1 MSVFN
6 KAIHFRVTIAWLKRI
21 NFNIPNKSPL
31 KQFILGSLLF
41 SNILQGCNAQ
51 GKTLKVG
58 DTIPAFSLRDQNDS
72 LFNIADYIGRKI
84 LVIYFYPKD
93 ESTVCTKEACS
104 FRDNY
109 KEFDSAGA
117 MVIGINSGS
126 VESHRNFAKNHR
138 LPFTLLS
145 DPDNKVLNMFGVKK
159 KFFISGRETFVVD
172 KTGKIV
178 FTYNS
183 MTNGSAH
190 EKETL
195 SFIKKM

>member
-1 MSVFN
+1 M
-6 KAIHFRVTIAWLKRI
+6 
-21 NFNIPNKSPL
+21 
-31 KQFILGSLLF
+31 KQFLLGSLLF
-41 SNILQGCNAQ
+41 SNILQGCHAQ

-58 DTIPAFSLRDQNDS
+58 DPVPVFSLRDQNDS
-72 LFNIADYIGRKI
+72 LFNSTDFVGKNI

-93 ESTVCTKEACS
+93 ESSVCTKEACS

-109 KEFDSAGA
+109 KDFTKAGA
-117 MVIGINSGS
+117 MVIGINSGT
-126 VESHRNFAKNHR
+126 VESHKNFAKNHQ

-172 KTGKIV
+172 RSGKIV

-183 MTNGSAH
+183 MTNGTAH

-195 SFIKKM
+195 AFINNM

>member
-1 MSVFN
+1 MT
-6 KAIHFRVTIAWLKRI
+6 R
-21 NFNIPNKSPL
+21 L
-31 KQFILGSLLF
+31 KQFLFGSLLF

-58 DTIPAFSLRDQNDS
+58 DAVPVFSLRDQNDS
-72 LFNIADYIGRKI
+72 LFYSHEWVGKKI

-93 ESTVCTKEACS
+93 ESSVCTKEACT
-104 FRDNY
+104 FRDHYNDFI
-109 KEFDSAGA
+109 KAGA
-117 MVIGINSGS
+117 MVIGINSGT
-126 VESHRNFAKNHR
+126 VESHRNFAKNHQ

-145 DPDNKVLNMFGVKK
+145 DPDNKVLNEFGVKK

-172 KTGKIV
+172 KLGKIV

-183 MTNGSAH
+183 MTNGPAH

-195 SFIKKM
+195 EFINKM